1 MQSSVVLALP
11 VFVISLSCCRA
22 FSMQPIVQRVGNA
35 AKVCHSQAGR
45 TRSSSRW
52 TMKDQECETSKRRSP
67 ANEAPRLLQQ
77 AEYKSPWIHNAVGP
91 QHKHDMAS
99 QVVDFKRHVQPT
111 ATDVELRLIFDH
123 LDADGSG
130 TIDVFELA
138 EVCRRRSRE
147 MSRRMIAGFGSQ
159 VQDDLRSEKSASICR

>member
-1 MQSSVVLALP
+1 MQRRVVLALP
-11 VFVISLSCCRA
+11 VFIISLSCCRA
-22 FSMQPIVQRVGNA
+22 FSIQRVGNA
-35 AKVCHSQAGR
+35 AYVYHSQAVRR

-52 TMKDQECETSKRRSP
+52 TMKDQEYETSKCRSP
-67 ANEAPRLLQQ
+67 ASEAPRLLQQ
-77 AEYKSPWIHNAVGP
+77 AEYKSPWIHNAAVET
-91 QHKHDMAS
+91 QHKRDMRS

-138 EVCRRRSRE
+138 EVCRRRSKE

-159 VQDDLRSEKSASICR
+159 GQDDLRCEKSVSICR